1 MRETLWRAYGRVCS
15 LAEGPRRTVEEL
27 GLSAEDAGHAA
38 HEGGLAA
45 SGVSREADHHRLDL
59 LGHEDRRALHLR
71 ALERRQARRKGNGTE
86 EGESEHGGSAAEGQY
101 RRVSVSEFPAPH
113 PNRRGATHT
122 ARSAAAEIAIRALV
136 EKEVWRRGAEA
147 ESGFSRERRGG
158 VIIMRRR

>member
-1 MRETLWRAYGRVCS
+1 M
-15 LAEGPRRTVEEL
+15 
-27 GLSAEDAGHAA
+27 
-38 HEGGLAA
+38 
-45 SGVSREADHHRLDL
+45 
-59 LGHEDRRALHLR
+59 
-71 ALERRQARRKGNGTE
+71 
-86 EGESEHGGSAAEGQY
+86 EGESEHGGSAAEGQD

-158 VIIMRRR
+158 VIIM